1 MKDWYK
7 GTGGSSGSST
17 MFQDWSTEKLN
28 AYDIDPAVY
37 DHSDIKMR
45 PSILID
51 NYSKKKKYLTIIFLW
66 DETKDFILAS
76 KYEALKIGLGEAGIA
91 GRFDDDDDMSGIS
104 NSVSSP
110 SKSTKVK
117 PRKIMTIEEE
127 ATEMV
132 QTVVN
137 LVMEKEAQNKKIDTD
152 NELEN
157 QSLSDLTE
165 LHKMYMTNFS
175 FHKENGTLSSKRE
188 TEMLSQI
195 DYIFSIIENRGKNK
209 KRSRGNM
216 NNSNNTVS

>member
-1 MKDWYK
+1 
-7 GTGGSSGSST
+7 

-51 NYSKKKKYLTIIFLW
+51 NYSKKKKYLTMIFLW
-66 DETKDFILAS
+66 DETNDFILAS
-76 KYEALKIGLGEAGIA
+76 KYESLKIGLGEAGLD
-91 GRFDDDDDMSGIS
+91 GRFDNDDDISVIS
-104 NSVSSP
+104 NSITSP
-110 SKSTKVK
+110 SKSRKVK
-117 PRKIMTIEEE
+117 PTKSVTVEEE

-137 LVMEKEAQNKKIDTD
+137 LVMQNEAKNKKIDRD
-152 NELEN
+152 HELEN

-209 KRSRGNM
+209 KRNHSDM